1 MISGQSDM
9 TGGRRRT
16 INRWD
21 GTNGRQGVTNNGQG
35 CGTGKQGGVAGARD
49 SMTDGRG
56 NSVKGR
62 IGVQGR
68 QAAGKAV

>member
-9 TGGRRRT
+9 TGGRKRT

-21 GTNGRQGVTNNGQG
+21 GTKARRGVTNNGQG
-35 CGTGKQGGVAGARD
+35 CETGEQGGVAGKRD
-49 SMTDGRG
+49 GTTDGRG

-62 IGVQGR
+62 TGVQGR

>member
-9 TGGRRRT
+9 TGGRKRT

-21 GTNGRQGVTNNGQG
+21 GTNARRGVTNNGQG
-35 CGTGKQGGVAGARD
+35 CETGEQGGVAGKRD
-49 SMTDGRG
+49 GTTDGRG

-62 IGVQGR
+62 TGVQGR